1 MKTELNDKLDLLIA
15 WAARDCENDEAEK
28 FKNIDTSG
36 VVLSAGF
43 YARKRRLIGR
53 YKLRPALAVCRKCFV
68 RVAVVLMALM
78 SIGFLTVMA
87 IPNVRNAMFDAV
99 VEWYENYVS
108 VRFEPSGAQEPD
120 GTSDIDPDTTSAS
133 VTPPTKIEKIMKP
146 TYIPQGAEEDIVLC
160 NMINMTI
167 DYYSGDDMI
176 MSFAQTVFA
185 NGERL
190 LDNGIPDMRNIEIN
204 GNSAVTFRHDSEGD
218 VVIWTDG
225 EYYYHLSSTVLGIDE
240 LVKIASSVK

>member
-1 MKTELNDKLDLLIA
+1 
-15 WAARDCENDEAEK
+15 
-28 FKNIDTSG
+28 
-36 VVLSAGF
+36 
-43 YARKRRLIGR
+43 
-53 YKLRPALAVCRKCFV
+53 
-68 RVAVVLMALM
+68 
-78 SIGFLTVMA
+78 
-87 IPNVRNAMFDAV
+87 
-99 VEWYENYVS
+99 
-108 VRFEPSGAQEPD
+108 
-120 GTSDIDPDTTSAS
+120 
-133 VTPPTKIEKIMKP
+133 
-146 TYIPQGAEEDIVLC
+146 
-160 NMINMTI
+160 
-167 DYYSGDDMI
+167 MI